1 MDLQR
6 EAKHMEE
13 EDAKSC
19 GRKRK
24 AAFDNLG
31 WHGHDHHVQWK
42 V

>member
-6 EAKHMEE
+6 EAKHMKK
-13 EDAKSC
+13 EDAKSR

-31 WHGHDHHVQWK
+31 WHGHEHRLQWQ